1 MESGPDIPW
10 TMTNVAESMPGV
22 ETALGWT
29 FWRDA
34 CERAVRKNFWR
45 LGALRRRE
53 LAVPDSP
60 DDRFSAVFYGRAA
73 GNVRLIRE
81 MGDRLPGT
89 SGDAVEEQLF
99 SVKRSAAASSP
110 PLGAL
115 PGGGGQDARRAVR
128 STRRIKALRGGDR
141 PLVAWR
147 RRSPESLPA
156 ASPLLR
162 DASRRFE
169 ESVAAEMVLR

>member
-1 MESGPDIPW
+1 
-10 TMTNVAESMPGV
+10 MTNAAESMPGV
-22 ETALGWT
+22 QKALGWT

-81 MGDRLPGT
+81 MGDRLPRT

-110 PLGAL
+110 RWERYPVVAAKMPVAPCAPPGESRRCGAETDRWWR
-115 PGGGGQDARRAVR
+115 GAVE
-128 STRRIKALRGGDR
+128 A
-141 PLVAWR
+141 P
-147 RRSPESLPA
+147 PESLPA